1 MENIRLRVRERVRKY
16 KRRDCCDSENFLER
30 KRERAKKRKLL
41 FKGTKIQLEEK
52 EGVSF
57 CVCESVRVY
66 VKVRK
71 RREKKEGSGIRRS
84 TAYYILGI
92 CRLSSIARILVNQ
105 KFSYL
110 KLGCFVKV
118 WISAPSPLFVKHL
131 CQLLGSFPYD
141 HLCIHRSIRWYCL
154 DQWGYKC

>member
-30 KRERAKKRKLL
+30 ERERAKKRKLL

-57 CVCESVRVY
+57 CVY

-71 RREKKEGSGIRRS
+71 RREKKRRIR
-84 TAYYILGI
+84 
-92 CRLSSIARILVNQ
+92 N
-105 KFSYL
+105 
-110 KLGCFVKV
+110 
-118 WISAPSPLFVKHL
+118 
-131 CQLLGSFPYD
+131 
-141 HLCIHRSIRWYCL
+141 
-154 DQWGYKC
+154 